1 MRTVLAL
8 LLVAGCKPD
17 VSAADELCANAAA
30 IYDRCESH
38 GGNTKLQWELVI
50 DRWRGLCRAAL
61 TGQTKQLLPDGLAI
75 WNDMADDVRAG
86 LKLTAECTAR
96 AATCEQ
102 YAACDK

>member
-1 MRTVLAL
+1 MRTVLAV
-8 LLVAGCKPD
+8 LLVAGCRPN
-17 VSAADELCANAAA
+17 VTAADELCAKAAA

-38 GGNTKLQWELVI
+38 GTNTAQHWELVI

-61 TGQTKQLLPDGLAI
+61 TGETKQLLPDGLAI

-86 LKLTAECTAR
+86 LKLQAECTAA

-102 YAACDK
+102 YAACSK

>member
-1 MRTVLAL
+1 MRTVLVL
-8 LLVAGCKPD
+8 LLVAGCKPSM
-17 VSAADELCANAAA
+17 SATDELCAKAAA

-38 GGNTKLQWELVI
+38 DGNTAQQWELTI

-61 TGQTKQLLPDGLAI
+61 TGETKQLLPDGLAI

-86 LKLTAECTAR
+86 LRLKAECTG
-96 AATCEQ
+96 AATSCEQ